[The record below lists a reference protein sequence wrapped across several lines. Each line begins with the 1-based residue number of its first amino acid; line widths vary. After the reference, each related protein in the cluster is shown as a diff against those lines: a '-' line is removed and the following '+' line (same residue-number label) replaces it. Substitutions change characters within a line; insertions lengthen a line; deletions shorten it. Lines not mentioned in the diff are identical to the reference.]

1 MKKTLIKYGEEYN
14 RENLIEKISQ
24 YSDLYTKEQLESYS
38 INELLPIFHALF
50 VEIRERMKINNLDLE
65 TFKLLIEKTNKK
77 IGAAPDQ
84 LPLVCYRGLLYGK
97 IGEYEKAV
105 EDFSFLILQSPRQWD
120 FYYLRAYCYFFLNQ
134 FSEARQ
140 DLLKG
145 LSLENPEKFEIDK
158 PTQKNVFFNI
168 ANEKELLNMKR
179 ILDFEFNYNFVSL
192 SNL

>member
-1 MKKTLIKYGEEYN
+1 MRKAILKDDEEYQ

-24 YSDLYTKEQLESYS
+24 YSDLYTKEQLEGYS
-38 INELLPIFHALF
+38 INKLLPIFHALF
-50 VEIRERMKINNLDLE
+50 VEIRERMKKNNDLE
-65 TFKLLIEKTNKK
+65 AFKLLIEKTNEK

-97 IGEYEKAV
+97 IGEYEKAA
-105 EDFSFLILQSPRQWD
+105 EDFNLLILRSPRQWD
-120 FYYLRAYCYFFLNQ
+120 FYYLRAYCYFFLKQ

-145 LSLENPEKFEIDK
+145 LSLENPEKFEVDESY
-158 PTQKNVFFNI
+158 QKNAFFNI
-168 ANEKELLNMKR
+168 ANEKELLNMRR
-179 ILDFEFNYNFVSL
+179 ILVFEFNYNFVSL